1 MIIQRLR
8 ATHIGHLRW
17 NDRINLLAIVVGVL
31 AGFFIITGSLAAL
44 FVLPLLA
51 ALGLDGVL
59 RSHPAA
65 RFRGV
70 TVTTIQI
77 LGPVAFTVAAAL
89 FFRYIASGYWSL
101 LASVGTGLA
110 FGAASYAAYFSLD
123 SESRAGGL
131 SRTILL
137 TAAYAGLFGFL
148 AAFYSF
154 DLALPVAA
162 ALAGLAGTIASVEIY
177 RDAGLNSADLVIYSL
192 GSGFVIAQV
201 RWAAGFVRIDGLL
214 AAMLLMLVFYVV
226 TGLTLSAVTRKL
238 DRRTGTE
245 FVAVGLAGLA
255 IVIAGRLITA
265 G

>member
-1 MIIQRLR
+1 
-8 ATHIGHLRW
+8 
-17 NDRINLLAIVVGVL
+17 
-31 AGFFIITGSLAAL
+31 
-44 FVLPLLA
+44 
-51 ALGLDGVL
+51 
-59 RSHPAA
+59 
-65 RFRGV
+65 
-70 TVTTIQI
+70 
-77 LGPVAFTVAAAL
+77 
-89 FFRYIASGYWSL
+89 
-101 LASVGTGLA
+101 
-110 FGAASYAAYFSLD
+110 
-123 SESRAGGL
+123 
-131 SRTILL
+131 
-137 TAAYAGLFGFL
+137 LFGFL